1 MRGLFESPLEVMAMQ
16 NPTLLEEE
24 LWDLPYPIDISLVD
38 DIEKA
43 IIMEKLQ
50 IPMEAKSPE
59 FPKE

>member
-1 MRGLFESPLEVMAMQ
+1 VGFTISYR
-16 NPTLLEEE
+16 
-24 LWDLPYPIDISLVD
+24 ISLVD